1 MNNFTHP
8 MIFKKTLLIFSIILF
23 SLTIF
28 QSEFVKAQ
36 TSSPSDD
43 EVNAIAKELYC
54 PVCENVPLDVCPT
67 QACAQWREL
76 IREKLTAGW
85 TEEQIKQY
93 FVDQYGD
100 RVLAQPPARGLNLL
114 VYILPPIFF
123 IGGIFV
129 VYSNLKKI
137 KKSSEKI
144 IEETKI
150 ENDDQYLNE
159 IEKALKEFGKSDS

>member
-1 MNNFTHP
+1 

-23 SLTIF
+23 SLTVF

-114 VYILPPIFF
+114 VYIVPPIFF

>member
-1 MNNFTHP
+1 

-114 VYILPPIFF
+114 VYIIPPIFF

>member
-1 MNNFTHP
+1 MNNYTHP

-123 IGGIFV
+123 IGGIIV

-159 IEKALKEFGKSDS
+159 IEKAFEEFGKSDS

>member
-1 MNNFTHP
+1 

-123 IGGIFV
+123 IGGIIV